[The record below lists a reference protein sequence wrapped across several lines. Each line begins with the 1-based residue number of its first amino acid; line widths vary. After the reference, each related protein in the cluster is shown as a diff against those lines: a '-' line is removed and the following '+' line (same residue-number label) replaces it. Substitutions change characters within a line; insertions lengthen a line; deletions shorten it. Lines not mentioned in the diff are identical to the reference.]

1 MSLLV
6 DNVSYNLKTLA
17 GRTEEDIRKQYE
29 ARKAKHVSNLIEALK
44 KGGHLK
50 EEIPEE
56 KPKKRPRKKKSEE
69 GGE

>member
-44 KGGHLK
+44 KGGYLK
-50 EEIPEE
+50 EEIPEK